1 MKAAPRRSLFV
12 VPCEF
17 EVVCVA
23 AIHSIT
29 AAGVARSRR
38 AENHAFSLLANPRL
52 DPGFLRDG
60 DSDASRNEDEPDVT
74 QTSIPRSSSVLM
86 IVKIALVA
94 LVTETIIMLSLYGF
108 GMWLPDWKYVL
119 LDSVLLAVT
128 VAFIAYFAFVRP
140 RDQQIQTI
148 MEALRDARLEAEHL
162 ARFDALTG
170 VLSRRALL
178 EALDDEVERA
188 RRHDSALSCLM
199 IDLDCF
205 KSINDTY
212 GHQFGDEVLH
222 RIAQVISEHCRTNDH
237 LGRYGGEEFLLIL
250 PETRIDGAIA
260 FAERL
265 RLAVADTR
273 LNSAEER
280 ITLSI
285 GVTEW
290 CRDVSSTR
298 TLIADADRALLDAK
312 AAGRNH
318 VVAG

>member
-1 MKAAPRRSLFV
+1 
-12 VPCEF
+12 
-17 EVVCVA
+17 
-23 AIHSIT
+23 
-29 AAGVARSRR
+29 
-38 AENHAFSLLANPRL
+38 
-52 DPGFLRDG
+52 
-60 DSDASRNEDEPDVT
+60 
-74 QTSIPRSSSVLM
+74 M

-94 LVTETIIMLSLYGF
+94 LVAETIIMLSLYGF

-140 RDQQIQTI
+140 RDQQIQII